1 MFKNWSKSKYAPLSV
16 PKISCMDIGRVSE
29 EVEVVEEG
37 SREEVWLRI
46 EVKKL
51 VSLKDDSEDGSV
63 LSKS

>member
-1 MFKNWSKSKYAPLSV
+1 
-16 PKISCMDIGRVSE
+16 MDIGRVSE
-29 EVEVVEEG
+29 EVEVEEG

>member
-16 PKISCMDIGRVSE
+16 PKISCIDIGRVSE
-29 EVEVVEEG
+29 EVEVEEG

-63 LSKS
+63 LNKS